1 MKRVLLIGFAISG
14 VLGALFFLVVLP
26 NLRPSDTPLG
36 SWPDYEQA
44 SSLIQHSDQII
55 IAVYLDETVHMI
67 PAISPVDGE
76 AHGSVTEIYRRFK
89 VEDPLKGH
97 GKKGETIHI
106 IWTAG
111 YSRETE
117 VEGKDEFIPFEVVPL
132 EAGQEYVL
140 FLHSTFRKPGYP
152 SEYGE
157 VVWII
162 TGEPGIATL
171 NNEEKL
177 LFAASGRYKS
187 AVDEKGLNRP
197 AGSAAPFELS
207 KQDIEDIV
215 GGAQ

>member
-1 MKRVLLIGFAISG
+1 M
-14 VLGALFFLVVLP
+14 
-26 NLRPSDTPLG
+26 
-36 SWPDYEQA
+36 
-44 SSLIQHSDQII
+44 
-55 IAVYLDETVHMI
+55 
-67 PAISPVDGE
+67 
-76 AHGSVTEIYRRFK
+76 
-89 VEDPLKGH
+89 
-97 GKKGETIHI
+97 
-106 IWTAG
+106 
-111 YSRETE
+111 
-117 VEGKDEFIPFEVVPL
+117 EGKDEFIPFEVVAL

-157 VVWII
+157 VVWTI

-177 LFAASGRYKS
+177 LFAASERYKS

-207 KQDIEDIV
+207 KQDIEDLV